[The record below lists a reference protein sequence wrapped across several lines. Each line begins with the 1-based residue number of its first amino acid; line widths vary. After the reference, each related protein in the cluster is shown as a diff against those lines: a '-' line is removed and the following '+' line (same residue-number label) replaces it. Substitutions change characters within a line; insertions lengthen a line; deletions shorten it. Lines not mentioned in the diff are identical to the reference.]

1 MVKKPTPKQAPPAA
15 PIPEPVAELEDTPE
29 PEPEET
35 EPEPPPE
42 PDTRELD
49 DAIKVLREQAA
60 ALDLV
65 VDHEW
70 DADELAAHVLR
81 AQEAKDA
88 ADKAAFDASAKE
100 SVSLLRDAWPVA
112 DEKHLA
118 GETIEVPHDIAVKWY
133 VAGVAR
139 PA

>member
-15 PIPEPVAELEDTPE
+15 PIPEPVAELEDT
-29 PEPEET
+29 
-35 EPEPPPE
+35 
-42 PDTRELD
+42 RELD
-49 DAIKVLREQAA
+49 DAVKVLREQAA
-60 ALDLV
+60 TLDLV
-65 VDHEW
+65 VDPAW
-70 DADELAAHVLR
+70 DADTLAGKVLE
-81 AQEAKDA
+81 AQEAKA
-88 ADKAAFDASAKE
+88 AEERAAFAATAKE
-100 SVSLLRDAWPVA
+100 KVFLQRDAWPVA